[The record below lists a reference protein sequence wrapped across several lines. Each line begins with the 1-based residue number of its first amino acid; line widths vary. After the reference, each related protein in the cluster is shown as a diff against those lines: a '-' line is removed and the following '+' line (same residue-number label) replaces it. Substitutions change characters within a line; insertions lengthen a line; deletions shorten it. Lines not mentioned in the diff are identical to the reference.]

1 MKSFYDAVERA
12 ALRLRINYVPCHVRS
27 HLFKPE
33 NHFNPEESEPAWR
46 PGAGSFKLEGPR
58 MTWANSFTPGREE
71 GSPEKEL
78 PCLERQEAATRAAH
92 SQGGHLGRTALR
104 HQPARTTSGPPSSR
118 GTASSAAHPAGGL
131 HRPFDVGRAFPGVR
145 GSPPSEPQGA
155 SIILISC

>member
-92 SQGGHLGRTALR
+92 SQGGHGPHGAPS
-104 HQPARTTSGPPSSR
+104 PARQDDLRAPLLTGHRQLRSTPSWGSLQAFRRGPCLPR
-118 GTASSAAHPAGGL
+118 CEG
-131 HRPFDVGRAFPGVR
+131 
-145 GSPPSEPQGA
+145 
-155 SIILISC
+155 